1 MPPSPLEL
9 VRQLAARARRFNPNE
24 LSKPQIAEFKD
35 LSRRVYTPQHN
46 EAKRKAEKWLE
57 LAMSA
62 SSPEQK
68 QKFLDAYKRAEYEAA
83 RYAKLDQAATN
94 VSKAKLIY
102 DEDLRAITVPGQTEG
117 VPGGIATFYPPGHY
131 VGDPLLEDA
140 TYLELLGTAPD
151 APGAGRVLLRQTG
164 LSSPSNPMLW
174 HSTSY
179 PETLGFYESRGGRRI
194 PFESIPK
201 ESDMRGS
208 LPAFRIDRGDM
219 IKEKAGGPVKMA
231 GGGALSRFGRGWFM
245 NKSNKLV
252 KELTEGDMGL
262 YGDHDGWISI
272 AKNAVSLGVDPR
284 DAKTMQRG
292 NYGFYLPRK
301 MTKEWIEQGGTPMM
315 EKGRAFYW
323 PMMGDKFEPADEL
336 FFRLYGQFPDEAAQ
350 GGVLGA
356 GSTLDALLRARLWP
370 NKIMSLDSASGV
382 EPSDLRNLWDV
393 IGGGVERPEKI
404 RVSVDSP
411 SGELLDLPLMDA
423 LTKKRW
429 ATGGLV
435 RYARS
440 RA

>member
-164 LSSPSNPMLW
+164 MSSPSNPMLW

-219 IKEKAGGPVKMA
+219 IKE
-231 GGGALSRFGRGWFM
+231 
-245 NKSNKLV
+245 
-252 KELTEGDMGL
+252 
-262 YGDHDGWISI
+262 
-272 AKNAVSLGVDPR
+272 AK
-284 DAKTMQRG
+284 
-292 NYGFYLPRK
+292 
-301 MTKEWIEQGGTPMM
+301 
-315 EKGRAFYW
+315 
-323 PMMGDKFEPADEL
+323 
-336 FFRLYGQFPDEAAQ
+336 
-350 GGVLGA
+350 
-356 GSTLDALLRARLWP
+356 
-370 NKIMSLDSASGV
+370 
-382 EPSDLRNLWDV
+382 
-393 IGGGVERPEKI
+393 
-404 RVSVDSP
+404 
-411 SGELLDLPLMDA
+411 
-423 LTKKRW
+423 
-429 ATGGLV
+429 GGLV
-435 RYARS
+435 RYKER